1 MTRGKK
7 FFARL
12 LLSLSLFASP
22 LFCGSASAEETYQM
36 TEDQLTQL
44 EEVFDQLKN
53 KQSQQETL
61 LNQQESQIGML
72 KKQLNESQTAIEN
85 SQESMKKLRE
95 SLNEANQSLQQSAE
109 EAKRTQKRL
118 ERQRNTWAFAAIIVN
133 LCLISN

>member
-1 MTRGKK
+1 MKILKK
-7 FFARL
+7 VQLSL
-12 LLSLSLFASP
+12 LLSLLLLF
-22 LFCGSASAEETYQM
+22 FGSGCAEAAYTVTDQ
-36 TEDQLTQL
+36 QLTQL
-44 EEVFDQLKN
+44 EEVFYQLKN

-95 SLNEANQSLQQSAE
+95 SLNEANQSLQKSAE

>member
-53 KQSQQETL
+53 KQSQQDTL

-109 EAKRTQKRL
+109 ENKRTQKRL
-118 ERQRNTWAFAAIIVN
+118 ERQRNTWAAIAAVFLGGFI
-133 LCLISN
+133 CR

>member
-1 MTRGKK
+1 MKRQKR
-7 FFARL
+7 FF
-12 LLSLSLFASP
+12 LSLLFSSC
-22 LFCGSASAEETYQM
+22 LVLYGSVSAEAAYTV

-44 EEVFDQLKN
+44 EEVFYQLKN

-72 KKQLNESQTAIEN
+72 KEQLNESQTAIEN

-109 EAKRTQKRL
+109 EAKKTQKRL